1 MIIEKLKKEFDHL
14 VVFDFEFRQD
24 IRNKGEKPDP
34 ICAVYKDIISGK
46 TFKAYGLSLKVIP
59 FDPKK
64 SLFICYN
71 AVAEA
76 SCLKVLGCKIPEYWW
91 DCFVENKKLYQ
102 GRVSDAKGSWAM
114 LTAANRYGIETMTED
129 RKKWEIEQILTNPE
143 HPIESIL
150 EYCEKDVIATEKLFI
165 EQLKDIERHFD
176 NKGPL
181 EIIQHGLFHGR
192 SMAAMAEIECNGMPI
207 DNKLYDEINNN
218 FPLIKEKI
226 INDFNAKYPVYENG
240 KFSMKKFKAFIDSLG
255 LLQQWPRT
263 PSGALS
269 ITEKN
274 IYNFAQSYPEINE
287 FYFVKEFVES
297 QKLKGFVVGP
307 EGRARTSL
315 NMFGIKTGRTNQST
329 ALYPFNAAKPM
340 RNILCPAPN
349 HAYIYADY
357 VSQEIAIA
365 AYLSK
370 DEKLINAYKE
380 GDVYIYT
387 AKLAGAVPA
396 DATKKTHKKERNEYK
411 IATLATFYGQGHK
424 SLAARLMISE
434 AKAIE
439 LIANIKNIY
448 STYFGWVN
456 GLVSRTFARGYIS
469 TKYGWKLWITNVDK
483 INPRTLSNFPI
494 QAHGSEMLRFAILNL
509 IKNKIEISASIHDG
523 LLIHCPLSKLQQTE
537 AKVVKCMEDA
547 SKTVLNGN
555 VCNVEYEVIKSNF
568 KQEQEEQ
575 DKFERILSMIRTV
588 RSDRTVCST
597 N

>member
-24 IRNKGEKPDP
+24 IRHKGEKPDP
-34 ICAVYKDIISGK
+34 ICAVYKDIITQK

-226 INDFNAKYPVYENG
+226 INDFNSKYPVYENG

-307 EGRARTSL
+307 DGRARTSL

-523 LLIHCPLSKLQQTE
+523 LLIHCPLAKLQQTE

>member
-24 IRNKGEKPDP
+24 IRHKGEKPDP
-34 ICAVYKDIISGK
+34 ICAVYKDIITQK

-307 EGRARTSL
+307 DGRARTSL

-370 DEKLINAYKE
+370 DEKLINAYEE

-523 LLIHCPLSKLQQTE
+523 LLIHCPLAKLPQTE

>member
-34 ICAVYKDIISGK
+34 ICAVYKDIITGK

-307 EGRARTSL
+307 DGRARTSL

-424 SLAARLMISE
+424 S
-434 AKAIE
+434 
-439 LIANIKNIY
+439 
-448 STYFGWVN
+448 
-456 GLVSRTFARGYIS
+456 
-469 TKYGWKLWITNVDK
+469 
-483 INPRTLSNFPI
+483 PP
-494 QAHGSEMLRFAILNL
+494 
-509 IKNKIEISASIHDG
+509 
-523 LLIHCPLSKLQQTE
+523 
-537 AKVVKCMEDA
+537 
-547 SKTVLNGN
+547 
-555 VCNVEYEVIKSNF
+555 
-568 KQEQEEQ
+568 
-575 DKFERILSMIRTV
+575 
-588 RSDRTVCST
+588 DRDWETSPSL
-597 N
+597 